1 MIQEGARWRHRKRFS
16 CAHHRK
22 GCDINQEEDQET
34 AYIVLPSAGS
44 RKKRDVRSFWQ
55 RLMEMEAEPQ
65 QQQQNGVASSSNME
79 QHLEVDSGEVFPK
92 ELQTKVGHLK
102 SAIDEL
108 AHFLEHRHMDC
119 YFQNL
124 LAQLSQLSRDVDCR
138 LDEVSTFFTFLVR
151 PTCLAPA
158 TADLIA

>member
-1 MIQEGARWRHRKRFS
+1 
-16 CAHHRK
+16 
-22 GCDINQEEDQET
+22 
-34 AYIVLPSAGS
+34 
-44 RKKRDVRSFWQ
+44 
-55 RLMEMEAEPQ
+55 MEMEAEPQ
-65 QQQQNGVASSSNME
+65 QQQNGVASSSSTSDME
-79 QHLEVDSGEVFPK
+79 HLEVDSGEVFPK

-108 AHFLEHRHMDC
+108 AHFLEHRNMDC

-151 PTCLAPA
+151 PTCLVCHRF
-158 TADLIA
+158 IS